1 MPKRQAPSRQ
11 VRTLACTGTFAVAI
25 VAMAASGQSG
35 AASGADRAATAKSE
49 TRAARSTPVALTD
62 EAAASLVDRSGWE
75 PRPVNREA
83 NQRRTGE
90 RTLRRFRR
98 TSDLPRAYKRRVTGS
113 YRGTTD
119 EIIQWGAYKWGF
131 SPDVFRAVAVIE
143 SWWKMSTVG
152 DGGQSFGL
160 MQVKR
165 GHHCCFP
172 ATKRSTAFN
181 VDYYGAWLR
190 AVYDGRRRWLNSVER
205 GERYRR
211 GDLWGSIGTWYS
223 GRWHLGSAEYIQ
235 RVKET
240 IRQRVWRRA
249 EFRSGG

>member
-1 MPKRQAPSRQ
+1 
-11 VRTLACTGTFAVAI
+11 
-25 VAMAASGQSG
+25 
-35 AASGADRAATAKSE
+35 
-49 TRAARSTPVALTD
+49 
-62 EAAASLVDRSGWE
+62 
-75 PRPVNREA
+75 
-83 NQRRTGE
+83 
-90 RTLRRFRR
+90 
-98 TSDLPRAYKRRVTGS
+98 
-113 YRGTTD
+113 
-119 EIIQWGAYKWGF
+119 
-131 SPDVFRAVAVIE
+131 
-143 SWWKMSTVG
+143 
-152 DGGQSFGL
+152 
-160 MQVKR
+160 MQIKR

-223 GRWHLGSAEYIQ
+223 GRWRLGSAEYIQ

-249 EFRSGG
+249 GFRSGG